1 MASGSREDAQPDTR
15 PRARTEAARFGME
28 RVSNTP
34 RQAGLMIVAGRLSQK
49 MAPVLLQVYDQM
61 SEPK

>member
-1 MASGSREDAQPDTR
+1 
-15 PRARTEAARFGME
+15 ME

-34 RQAGLMIVAGRLSQK
+34 RQADLMIVASRLSQQ

>member
-1 MASGSREDAQPDTR
+1 
-15 PRARTEAARFGME
+15 ME